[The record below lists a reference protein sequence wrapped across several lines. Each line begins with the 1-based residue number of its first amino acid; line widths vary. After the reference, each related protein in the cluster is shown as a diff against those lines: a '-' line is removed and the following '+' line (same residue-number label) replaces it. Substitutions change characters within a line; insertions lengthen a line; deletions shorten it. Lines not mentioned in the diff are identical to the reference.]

1 MQLFDGTIAENIAG
15 LALTPCDDAVVHA
28 AKTAAAHEMILQLP
42 NGYDT
47 RVSAGGGMLSG
58 GQMQRIGLARALFGA
73 PVLLVLDEP
82 NSNLD
87 NDGTV
92 ALNSAIRAHKEAG
105 GAVMIMAHRPP
116 DGIRE
121 CELLLVLDG
130 GQVRAFGPRDEVL
143 AKTVQNAREI
153 QGARKPG
160 GGKLMRDRKFSARR
174 PLVLGLLALAV
185 LVGGFGTWSVM
196 ANISGAVVAQGLV
209 EVDQNRQV
217 VQHPPDGGGV
227 VAAIEVDEGDVVAPP
242 GDVLIRLDPSRL
254 KSERTIVRSQLDE
267 LMARRARLEAE
278 RDGGA
283 ETVTFPPADLL
294 DRAAQEPDLAAQL
307 AGQERLFASR
317 AETLATEAGQLAR
330 RAAQIRSQIDGIDA
344 QHAALER
351 QLELL
356 QEELKNQQTLLDK
369 GLTQA
374 ARVLEL
380 QRTEAGGLQGRRG
393 ELIAQ
398 RAESEGRITEI
409 EIEALKLST
418 TRREEAITDLRD
430 IQTNALE
437 LAEQLRALDEQMAR
451 LDIRAPVGG
460 GVVLGLSIFAERAV
474 LQPAE
479 QVLFIV
485 PQDRPLVIT
494 AKVDPIHVD
503 QVFVGQEV
511 ILTFPPAFDSRTTP
525 QLFGRV
531 MTLSADAFTDEGT
544 GGASFYRAEVHLAE
558 GEAARL
564 PEGTVLIPPGMPVD
578 TFLRTNDRSPLAYLV
593 KPPLMDY
600 FNKAFREN

>member
-1 MQLFDGTIAENIAG
+1 M
-15 LALTPCDDAVVHA
+15 
-28 AKTAAAHEMILQLP
+28 
-42 NGYDT
+42 
-47 RVSAGGGMLSG
+47 
-58 GQMQRIGLARALFGA
+58 
-73 PVLLVLDEP
+73 
-82 NSNLD
+82 
-87 NDGTV
+87 
-92 ALNSAIRAHKEAG
+92 
-105 GAVMIMAHRPP
+105 
-116 DGIRE
+116 
-121 CELLLVLDG
+121 
-130 GQVRAFGPRDEVL
+130 
-143 AKTVQNAREI
+143 
-153 QGARKPG
+153 
-160 GGKLMRDRKFSARR
+160 DRKRFSARA
-174 PLVLGLLALAV
+174 PLMLGLIALAV
-185 LVGGFGTWSVM
+185 LVGGFGTWSVT

-217 VQHPPDGGGV
+217 VQHPDGGV
-227 VAAIEVDEGDVVAPP
+227 VASIEVDEGDVVTP
-242 GDVLIRLDPSRL
+242 GDILVRLDPTRL
-254 KSERTIVRSQLDE
+254 MSERNIARSQLDE

-278 RDGGA
+278 RDGA
-283 ETVTFPPADLL
+283 DAVTFPVDLM

-317 AETLATEAGQLAR
+317 AESLATEAGQLAR

-356 QEELKNQQTLLDK
+356 LEELKNQQTLLEK

-380 QRTEAGGLQGRRG
+380 QRTEAGLQGRRG

-398 RAESEGRITEI
+398 RAENEGRITEI
-409 EIEALKLST
+409 EIEALKLAT
-418 TRREEAITDLRD
+418 TRREEAITALRD

-437 LAEQLRALDEQMAR
+437 LAEQLRALDEQLAR

-460 GVVLGLSIFAERAV
+460 VVLGLAVFAERAV

-494 AKVDPIHVD
+494 ARVEPIHVD

-511 ILTFPPAFDSRTTP
+511 ILTFPAFDSRTTP

-531 MTLSADAFTDEGT
+531 MTLSADAFTDEGS
-544 GGASFYRAEVHLAE
+544 GASFYRAEVHLAE

-564 PEGTVLIPPGMPVD
+564 PEGTVLIPGMPVD

-593 KPPLMDY
+593 KPLMDY